1 MGYRFAGRTRA
12 RSQALQLMFQAEASG
27 RTVAEVLDGEYTLY
41 NGPLREFGRELALGC
56 DGVRHDL
63 DAIIATRSKEWSI
76 NRMPAVD
83 RNMLR
88 LSLFEM
94 IYVPEVDIPVAIN
107 EVVEL
112 AKAYGTDESAG
123 FINGVL
129 GRIADDIE
137 AGVDVVA
144 KAHEELSA
152 RGETSADVQYA
163 LEGGKNDVWEEP
175 EEELEPVVFGADMLD
190 ELTGGI
196 WYVEGPGTVYEDDEE
211 DW

>member
-1 MGYRFAGRTRA
+1 MAVRFGGRTRA
-12 RSQALQLMFQAEASG
+12 RSQALQLMFQAEAAG
-27 RTVAEVLDGEYTLY
+27 RTVPEVLEGEYALD
-41 NGPLREFGRELALGC
+41 NGPLRDFGRELAVGC

-83 RNMLR
+83 RNLLR
-88 LSLFEM
+88 LSLYEM
-94 IYVPEVDIPVAIN
+94 IYVPEVDVPVAIN

-112 AKAYGTDESAG
+112 AKAYGTDESAR

-129 GRIADDIE
+129 GRIADDLE

-144 KAHEELSA
+144 RAHEDLAA
-152 RGETSADVQYA
+152 RGESSADVQYA

-175 EEELEPVVFGADMLD
+175 EEDLEPLPFGAGMED

-196 WYVEGPGTVYEDDEE
+196 WYVEGPGTIENDDEE

>member
-1 MGYRFAGRTRA
+1 MAYRFGGRTRA
-12 RSQALQLMFQAEASG
+12 RSQALQLLFQAEASG
-27 RTVAEVLDGEYTLY
+27 RTVAEVLDGEFALD

-63 DAIIATRSKEWSI
+63 DAIIATRSEAWSI

-83 RNMLR
+83 RNLLR
-88 LSLFEM
+88 LSLYEM

-112 AKAYGTDESAG
+112 SKAYGTDETAR
-123 FINGVL
+123 FVNGLL
-129 GRIADDIE
+129 GRVADDME
-137 AGVDVVA
+137 AGIDVVT
-144 KAHEELSA
+144 KAHDALAA

-175 EEELEPVVFGADMLD
+175 EEEAEPYVFGSDMLD

-196 WYVEGPGTVYEDDEE
+196 WYVEGPGTVDYDDEE

>member
-1 MGYRFAGRTRA
+1 MAYRFGGRTRA

-27 RTVAEVLDGEYTLY
+27 RTVAEVLDGEYALD
-41 NGPLREFGRELALGC
+41 NGPLRDFGRELALGC

-63 DAIIATRSKEWSI
+63 DAIIATRSESWSI
-76 NRMPAVD
+76 NRMPGVD
-83 RNMLR
+83 RNLLR
-88 LSLFEM
+88 LSLYEM

-112 AKAYGTDESAG
+112 SKAYGTDETAR
-123 FINGVL
+123 FVNGLL
-129 GRIADDIE
+129 GRVADDME

-144 KAHEELSA
+144 KAHDALAA

-175 EEELEPVVFGADMLD
+175 EEEVEPYVFGSDMLD

-196 WYVEGPGTVYEDDEE
+196 WYVEGPGTVDYDDEE

>member
-1 MGYRFAGRTRA
+1 MAYRFGGRTRA
-12 RSQALQLMFQAEASG
+12 RSQALQLMFQSEASG
-27 RTVAEVLDGEYTLY
+27 RTVAEVLDGEYALY

-63 DAIIATRSKEWSI
+63 DAIIATRSKEWAI
-76 NRMPAVD
+76 NRMPSVD

-88 LSLFEM
+88 LALYEM
-94 IYVPEVDIPVAIN
+94 VYVPEVDVPVAIN

-129 GRIADDIE
+129 GRVADDLE

-144 KAHEELSA
+144 KAHDELAA

-175 EEELEPVVFGADMLD
+175 EEEREPVVFGADMAD